1 VSTLSLLLQ
10 TCVPLTQ
17 LARFP
22 PLQSIKIPAE
32 MGCGHFSQVSIRSH
46 KTSSVLTSY
55 SFQGQLTTQALA
67 SYSSS
72 FFTFLPCLIYLKKKK
87 NREEKKKSLLEISTK

>member
-1 VSTLSLLLQ
+1 
-10 TCVPLTQ
+10 
-17 LARFP
+17 
-22 PLQSIKIPAE
+22 

-87 NREEKKKSLLEISTK
+87 NREEKKKKPIRNQYKITLTLKSLVENLKTIFFFCKATSV